1 MDVESG
7 PEGSKKV
14 DLTPEG
20 GESLVGAASTV
31 AGAGAEAE
39 SGVETV
45 FFLEVMVD

>member
-39 SGVETV
+39 GETSE
-45 FFLEVMVD
+45 FFI